1 MSLYEVAGDS
11 RPKKPIETDYTRAV
25 NDFAKELKVNK
36 PAVIKEMA
44 EFTKLP
50 LTILEIISKYIYASS
65 RPEHYSMMRNN
76 SFSTNYKAV
85 VPAGFV
91 LDDVNNAIK
100 FFNELNRI
108 GSLKMV
114 DIHALEY
121 SILAF
126 NDGKEHLTSL
136 TKSVEDFSNSR
147 ADMYHMHFR
156 YDYNT
161 VTYYFGIIIPINHT
175 RIGGLTYEREKRQS
189 LLEYWF
195 PKYDEYFSK
204 GKDKVSEAIIKEFI
218 DECRQNV
225 KGAK

>member
-11 RPKKPIETDYTRAV
+11 RPKKPVETDYTRAV

-50 LTILEIISKYIYASS
+50 LAILEIVSKYIYASS
-65 RPEHYSMMRNN
+65 RPEHYSMTRNN
-76 SFSTNYKAV
+76 SLSTNYKAAI
-85 VPAGFV
+85 PAGFV

-121 SILAF
+121 TILAF

-136 TKSVEDFSNSR
+136 TKGVENFSNSR

-161 VTYYFGIIIPINHT
+161 VSYYFGIIIPINHT
-175 RIGGLTYEREKRQS
+175 RIGGLTYDREKRQS

-195 PKYDEYFSK
+195 PKYDAYFSK
-204 GKDKVSEAIIKEFI
+204 GKDKVSEAIIKDFI